1 MKSISVSSAFVKSVR
16 SNTAA
21 FQSIRAISINKSFG
35 CSCCFG
41 STASPCQIHS
51 KSMSTLSTGLYKD
64 IKTYKSLTSEELV
77 ERDPYMKNI
86 LLNNKNWI
94 NKKLAVDPQYFE
106 NLSKPQTPKYLYFGC
121 SDSRVPANEILG
133 LG

>member
-1 MKSISVSSAFVKSVR
+1 MSPSALSSVLVR
-16 SNTAA
+16 SARTKVFA
-21 FQSIRAISINKSFG
+21 QGTRAISIGKPFG
-35 CSCCFG
+35 CSCCVNNF
-41 STASPCQIHS
+41 ASPCMIHS
-51 KSMSTLSTGLYKD
+51 RSVSTLQTGLYKD
-64 IKTYKSLTSEELV
+64 IKAYKSLTSEELV

-94 NKKLAVDPQYFE
+94 NRKLAVDPQYFE